1 LDAKPLRFAKFCGHS
16 NRASA
21 PEGASNNREAR
32 VVGVNHDQANKTE
45 NTSKGKSSGKA
56 NRANR
61 ANGANGANAGA
72 NYDSDR
78 LKDCPRSGKPLK
90 TNKPGNH
97 IAGRSQLRDFFAQF
111 QFT

>member
-1 LDAKPLRFAKFCGHS
+1 M
-16 NRASA
+16 
-21 PEGASNNREAR
+21 
-32 VVGVNHDQANKTE
+32 NHDQANKTE

-61 ANGANGANAGA
+61 ANGANAGA